1 MTSAAA
7 VLQKFTPATR
17 DWFQGAFTEP
27 TAAQIGAWDTISG
40 GSNALVIAPTGS
52 GKTLAAFLWSLDR
65 FIAAAASAP
74 VETAPLETPPAETP
88 SGGAGPRGRSRVPKR
103 KTKVL
108 YISPLKALGVDVERN
123 LRAPLIGIT
132 QTAKRL
138 GLPTPSITVGVRS
151 GDTPQNERRALLTRP
166 PDILITTPESLFLML
181 TSQARETLSE
191 VDTVIVDEVHAVA
204 GTKRGAHLAVSLA
217 RLDALLEKPVQR
229 IGLSATVEPQETVA
243 RFLGGNAPVKIVA
256 PVSRK
261 NWNLTVTVP
270 VEDMTDLGSAAA
282 EDTVEGGFAPQASIW
297 PHVEEKIADLIEAN
311 RSTIVFANSRRL
323 AERLTARLN
332 EIHAYRLEASQAATG
347 ADGEPLPSVPGGPAS
362 SALPSASGGRA
373 PAQLMAQAGVSIRT
387 RQPDKAADDAALDNT
402 APVLARAHHGSVSK
416 DQRALIEDDLKSGR
430 LRCVVATSSLELG
443 IDMGAVDLV
452 VQVESPPSVASGLQR
467 VGRAGHQVGEISQGV
482 MFPKHRGDLLNSAVT
497 VERMLAG
504 QIEPLFIPANPLDIL
519 AQQTVAATA
528 LESIDVEEWFD
539 VVRSSAPFAGLPRS
553 AFDATLDLLSG
564 RYPSDEFAELR
575 PRIIWDRNENTIT
588 GRPGAQRL
596 AVTSGGTIPDR
607 GLFGVYLVGDSE
619 GKNSRRVGEL
629 DEEMVYESRVGDVFA
644 LGATSWRI
652 EDITHDRVLV
662 SPAFGQP
669 GKLPFWRGDS
679 QGRPVELGRA
689 LGKFVRE
696 MAGTSEPAARE
707 RLAAV
712 GLDEWAAGN
721 LVAYLR
727 EQQQATEVVPS
738 DRTLVIERFH
748 DELGDWRV
756 VLHSPFGMP
765 VHAPWALAVGAR
777 LQQRYGLDGSAMASD
792 DGIVLRVPLMED
804 EPPGAE
810 LFLFEPDDLEA
821 IVTAEVGGS
830 ALFASRFRECA
841 ARALLLPRQNPSKR
855 TPLWQQRQRSAQLL
869 DVARKFPTF
878 PIVLETVRECLQ
890 DVYDL
895 PALKDLAAAVERREI
910 RLVETTTSQPSP
922 FARSLLF
929 GYVGAFL
936 YEGDSPL
943 AERRAAALSL
953 DPTLLNELLGRAELR
968 ELLDAR
974 IIVQTE
980 AELQRLAPDRRARG
994 VEGVADLLRLLGP
1007 LTAAEVAAR
1016 LEPLES
1022 GKPAEAPE
1030 TSHATEAEA
1039 QALLTE
1045 LVRSNRALLA
1055 GIAGTQRYAAIEDA
1069 ARLRDALGV
1078 PLPMGVPLA
1087 FVEPVPDPLGDL
1099 VGRYARTHGPFT
1111 AAEAAV
1117 RLGLGV
1123 AVVTTTLQRL
1133 AGEGRV
1139 AEGEFRPTEALV
1151 LDAADGIEATPPAI
1165 ITVPGAPADLPG
1177 APAGSEWCDTE
1188 VLRRL
1193 RRRSLAALRSDVE
1206 PVDPPTY
1213 GRFLPAWQNVGSSLR
1228 GLDGVATVID
1238 QLSGVPVPAS
1248 AWEPLIL
1255 GSRVRDYAPA
1265 MLDELTATGEVIWS
1279 GTGSLPGNDGWI
1291 ALHLAE
1297 NAPLTLNPD
1306 PDFSP
1311 TDLQLRLLDQLSG
1324 SGAFFFRQLAEAM
1337 NSAPLQDGSPLLPD
1351 AEITTAL
1358 WELVWAGRITNDTFT
1373 PVRSLLSG
1381 GKTAHKQRASTPRS
1395 RTARL
1400 GRLGRMPRGS
1410 LSTASLQLGGQSQN
1424 GNSPGQNLP
1433 GRGPQP
1439 LVAGRWSLL
1448 PAVEADTTIHAHATA
1463 ELLMDRYG
1471 ILTRGSVASEGVPGG
1486 FGLLYKVL
1494 ARLEEMGRCRRGYFI
1509 EQLGAA
1515 QFAVPATVDRLRSF
1529 SRENQLA
1536 VPEPQ
1541 PVALAATDP
1550 ANPYGAALLWPASDG
1565 GHRPGRKA
1573 GALVV
1578 MVDGELVLYVERGG
1592 KTLLTYTDDAET
1604 LVLAAAAL
1612 VGIIRRGAAEKM
1624 AVEKANG
1631 VDVLDTPVATALMAA
1646 GFYST
1651 PKGLR

>member
-1 MTSAAA
+1 MMSAGS

-17 DWFQGAFTEP
+17 DWFTGAFTEP
-27 TAAQIGAWDTISG
+27 TPAQIGAWDAVSE

-65 FIAAAASAP
+65 FIADAANSPAPDPESAAS
-74 VETAPLETPPAETP
+74 
-88 SGGAGPRGRSRVPKR
+88 GRGRSRVPKR

-138 GLPTPSITVGVRS
+138 GLPAPSITVGVRS

-217 RLDALLEKPVQR
+217 RLDAMLDKPVQR

-243 RFLGGNAPVKIVA
+243 RFLGGNAPVRIVS
-256 PVSRK
+256 PKSRK

-270 VEDMTDLGSAAA
+270 VEDMTDLGQAPA

-332 EIHAYRLEASQAATG
+332 EIHAYRVEAAQAATG
-347 ADGEPLPSVPGGPAS
+347 TDGAPV
-362 SALPSASGGRA
+362 PSAPAGRA
-373 PAQLMAQAGVSIRT
+373 PAQLMAQAGVSIRA
-387 RQPDKAADDAALDNT
+387 RQEDIAVDDD

-416 DQRALIEDDLKSGR
+416 DQRAMIEDDLKSGR

-519 AQQTVAATA
+519 AQQTVAASA
-528 LESIDVEEWFD
+528 LGSIDVEEWFD

-553 AFDATLDLLSG
+553 AFEATLDLLSG

-629 DEEMVYESRVGDVFA
+629 DEEMVYESRVGDIFA

-696 MAGTSEPAARE
+696 MAGTGETEARE

-712 GLDEWAAGN
+712 GLDEWASGN
-721 LVAYLR
+721 LMAYLR
-727 EQQQATEVVPS
+727 EQQQATDVVPS

-810 LFLFEPDDLEA
+810 LFLFEPDELEA

-841 ARALLLPRQNPSKR
+841 ARALLLPRQNPAKR

-910 RLVETTTSQPSP
+910 RLVETTTPQPSP

-974 IIVQTE
+974 IIAQTE

-994 VEGVADLLRLLGP
+994 LEGIADLLRLLGP
-1007 LTAAEVAAR
+1007 LTAAEVAVR
-1016 LEPLES
+1016 LEPVAGEPGS
-1022 GKPAEAPE
+1022 GAAE
-1030 TSHATEAEA
+1030 HATEADAE
-1039 QALLTE
+1039 QLLRE
-1045 LVRSNRALLA
+1045 LVRANRALQS

-1087 FVEPVPDPLGDL
+1087 FIEPVPDPLGDL

-1111 AAEAAV
+1111 AAEAAA

-1139 AEGEFRPTEALV
+1139 AEGEFRPTEAQV
-1151 LDAADGIEATPPAI
+1151 LDAASGVDQFPPAV
-1165 ITVPGAPADLPG
+1165 ITMPGV
-1177 APAGSEWCDTE
+1177 PAGSEWCDAE

-1213 GRFLPAWQNVGSSLR
+1213 GRFLPVWQNVGSSLR

-1238 QLSGVPVPAS
+1238 QLSGVPIPAS

-1255 GSRVRDYAPA
+1255 GSRVRDYAPS
-1265 MLDELTATGEVIWS
+1265 MLDELSATGEVIWS

-1291 ALHLAE
+1291 SLHLAE
-1297 NAPLTLNPD
+1297 NAALTLNPD
-1306 PDFSP
+1306 PDFVPSE
-1311 TDLQLRLLDQLSG
+1311 LQSRLLDLLSG
-1324 SGAFFFRQLAEAM
+1324 SGAYFFRQLSEAV
-1337 NSAPLQDGSPLLPD
+1337 NSVPLQDGSALLPD
-1351 AEITTAL
+1351 AEIITAL

-1381 GKTAHKQRASTPRS
+1381 GKTAHKQRASTPRA

-1400 GRLGRMPRGS
+1400 GRMGRGS
-1410 LSTASLQLGGQSQN
+1410 LSSSSLRLAGAA
-1424 GNSPGQNLP
+1424 GNVPA
-1433 GRGPQP
+1433 RGPQP

-1448 PAVEADTTIHAHATA
+1448 PAVETDTTVHAHATA

-1471 ILTRGSVASEGVPGG
+1471 VVTRGSVASEGVPGG

-1536 VPEPQ
+1536 VPQ
-1541 PVALAATDP
+1541 PEAVALAATDP
-1550 ANPYGAALLWPASDG
+1550 ANPYGAALPWPASDG

-1592 KTLLTYTDDAET
+1592 KTLLTYTDDAEI
-1604 LVLAAAAL
+1604 LLLAGAAL

-1631 VDVLDTPVATALMAA
+1631 VDVLDTPVATALLAA

-1651 PKGLR
+1651 PKGLRYRV